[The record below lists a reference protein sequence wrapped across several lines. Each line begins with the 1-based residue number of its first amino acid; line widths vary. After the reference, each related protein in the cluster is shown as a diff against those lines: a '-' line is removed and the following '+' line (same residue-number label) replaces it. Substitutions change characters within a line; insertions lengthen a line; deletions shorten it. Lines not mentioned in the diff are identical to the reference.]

1 MGAVSFAAKV
11 EYTTGDQPTIMI
23 ARDMDLDGK
32 TDMVIANNLT
42 ADVSVIRNT
51 STAGT
56 IGASSFAAKVDF
68 TVGTQPR
75 EVAVGDIDG
84 DDLPDIAAGNFST
97 NNFSVL
103 RSTSTPGTIT
113 ASSFAAKVD
122 FAALINPEGLEIVD
136 LDGDG
141 KEDVAVANFSSSMIS
156 VFRNTSVSGTPSFA
170 TRVDFASGVQP
181 QDISIGDIDG
191 DGKPDIAAG
200 NANFGAGVTVS
211 VLHNTSTSGTI
222 DANSFGPKVDFTT
235 PLNPIQSTIVDVDG
249 DGAPE
254 LISANGGAASISVFR
269 NITPAVPAPTISSFT
284 PLSAKVEDS
293 VTITGANFDATASN
307 NTVYFGATKATVTF
321 ASTTSL
327 TATVP
332 SGAAFAPISVAKN
345 NRTTTSDDFFLPTY
359 DGVAKTISTGTYADR
374 ITFTTNATAWRT
386 AIADLDG
393 DGKPDMVV
401 TNNGPDD
408 ISVYHNQSTSGGING
423 SSFAGQLNYAT
434 GTDPV
439 GVAIGDLDGDGKPE
453 IAVANISA
461 VSVSVFHNTSSSGSI
476 SFAAKQDFA
485 ANGNPLGVAIG
496 DLDGDGKNDLAVTS
510 QASSLISVHRNTS
523 TLGTIDANSFATK
536 VTFAAGTTTFD
547 VAIADIDGDGK
558 KDLISGNSGG
568 DSVSILRNTAT
579 AGEITASSF
588 AAKQDFSVGDQ
599 PSKVAIGDID
609 GDGKLDIAT
618 GNQTD
623 NTLSVLRNTSTV
635 GTVSFAG
642 QVTFATGT
650 QPISTAIGDLDGDGD
665 ADIATSNDPGS
676 MSLFKNN
683 SVSGSISLSPE
694 VNYPFVVAAR
704 DIAVADLDSDDRPE
718 IVIPNLNSGIVSVLH
733 NIADPPTVSAISP
746 TSARVGKTVT
756 ITGTGFD
763 ATTAKNSVYFGAI
776 KANVATATTTSLTAE
791 VPIGAT
797 FSPLIVQREKR
808 VGASNK
814 LFMPIFAGG
823 TKTISAST
831 LASKVDFAAGIQPA
845 NVAIGDIDGD
855 GKPDVAV
862 PNFGTGSQTV
872 SVYRNTSVTG
882 SISGSSLVSHH
893 QFSSGGNTNSIAIG
907 DLDGDGKMD
916 MVVPNVNPINTI
928 GVFHNT
934 STSGTIDGTTF
945 AARDDFTSSTNPRD
959 VVLAD
964 LDGDG
969 KLDIA
974 APNASVHT
982 VSVFRNTTIPGD
994 IDANSFTAAQDFFS
1008 AGSAP
1013 NGVAAGDI
1021 DGDGKIDLA
1030 ISDQT
1035 THTVSVFRNT
1045 NTAGTND
1052 ASSFAG
1058 AVSFA
1063 IGNTAM
1069 PPTLADLDG
1078 DGKLDMAV
1086 SSFGT
1091 DQVGVFRNT
1100 STSGTINASTFA
1112 TRVDYTTGDGPQKI
1126 AAGDLDGDGKPELV
1140 VENQVGSTVSI
1151 FKNNSVSGTIDAS
1164 SFAAKLDVT
1173 PGSTPAGVAIGD
1185 LDGDGRPDLAVANNG
1200 SNSLSIFHNQSDLE
1214 TVGLSGT
1221 TTVSPGSEVQLF
1233 RIGLVSYGSYTLNGI
1248 SVTLSDLSSTTG
1260 ITSSDLE
1267 LRMYRSTDETF
1278 DSGDTQIGTQS
1289 TVNLGS
1295 TTTISP
1301 STSENPV
1308 DHSFYVVTAFINSSA
1323 NDGNAFKLGF
1333 AQNGVTT
1340 SAGGEGA
1347 AIAASDGNNIT
1358 SVVTATK
1365 WVFTAQPTGATHLQE
1380 LTPQPGLAARDDNG
1394 NLDVN
1399 INGTVTLSVS
1409 PSGSLSQSTFT
1420 AANGLVPTGNVTI
1433 SGAGSRTLI
1442 ATGLGLTP
1450 DTTAAF
1456 EVAKAAAT
1464 VTLNNLLAV
1473 SDGNPKIGGATTD
1486 PPGLEVIFTH
1496 NEFGVPLDSPPV
1508 EPGAY
1513 GVTGTVND
1521 PNYQGSATGTLHILL
1536 DDPPKAGFAAS
1547 ATQGNSPFT
1556 ATFTDRSS
1564 GQVDTWFLEPGADNG
1579 RVYESRN
1586 DSVTVTYS
1594 TPGTYTVFLTV
1605 RGGGFTDQ
1613 TSLDII
1619 VNGPPNLENIADASA
1634 NEDETLVLDLSGIDA
1649 ETGTWTLSG
1658 TDQTLISA
1666 SSIEGDQITFTPV
1679 PHANGSDVV
1688 TITRTNVH
1696 SLSTSQDVTLTWVP
1710 VDDAPTIVDLA
1721 STYSAAEDNAIHVG
1735 AVANV
1740 TDLDSDVGT
1749 LVWSASGFDGVL
1761 VGSTTASNNGVDLTP
1776 AVNAF
1781 GDTKATIIVTDPATG
1796 ATATQDVTLIWT
1808 RVNDRPSTPVVGFPA
1823 DGMTDA
1829 PLAPLFSW
1837 SARDVDFDALVF
1849 DLFLG
1854 PTGSSLVQVAS
1865 RQDAT
1870 SYSSSELSPGTS
1882 YTWVVLAHDP
1892 SGATAEASFAFTTEA
1907 DLRAPLIS
1915 NVGAAPTERSVTF
1928 SWSTDEPATSVL
1940 QLTAEDGGAA
1950 TVNPN
1955 PGQLDPSTVEISASD
1970 LVREHQ
1976 LTAEDLRAGIW
1987 FGYEIRST
1995 DALGNESEAYSGRVL
2010 TLAAP
2015 DRTAPLFLVD
2025 PYIEGIT
2032 PESAVVR
2039 WSTDEPADSRV
2050 RFSRLA
2056 AAKATLIAQ
2065 ESAVEV
2071 VRDELTE
2078 DHIVHLD
2085 GLEAGTEYSYEA
2097 QSADPAGNLSA
2108 VRTGSFVTGIEAD
2121 VAAPEFTAGPAA
2133 TAIVDVSALIALE
2146 ADELV
2151 TVQIRFDLDEEI
2163 SDGRLVAGS
2172 QTESEHKI
2180 QLAELEPSSRYYFQA
2195 IIRDISGNETRS
2207 ELRTFE
2213 TRAAPDLVSA
2223 EILAGPAI
2231 EALTD
2236 RSAVLVL
2243 TADEPIRVQLLFGSD
2258 PNLDDAFLK
2267 ESGELQM
2274 SHVLQLTNL
2283 EAETE
2288 YFYEVQVRDGAN
2300 NRTPETRG
2308 SFRTASEGED
2318 LPPEI
2323 VELFAEGIGLGG
2335 ATVIWRTSE
2344 LTTGSLRFA
2353 EDVTANAAASG
2364 ANGLITIR
2372 EPTRQHRAQLTQ
2384 LKPDTRYLVTAFA
2397 LDAQGNGVERSFAL
2411 RTLRAADDQPPL
2423 TETGPNVL
2431 GISSVSAVV
2440 EVTYNEPVELNLS
2453 YATNAELSDATTIPS
2468 LQRKRPHRVE
2478 LAGLEE
2484 GSTYWVGLEAR
2495 DQSGNSSTGPVL
2507 SFTTDTEPDQTPP
2520 AFVTAPFATDL
2531 TSTFARVRL
2540 ELDEPAAVELT
2551 ASTTDDLSAPTHSLR
2566 NLERR
2571 QQHTLE
2577 LAGLQPGTAYFFQVT
2592 ADDAG
2597 GNQAVSKVT
2606 RFESLSRALRPVQIT
2621 AGPVA
2626 RRIGDRSA
2634 TIFLRLDRAAET
2646 TVTYYPSQQPEL
2658 EVSESRGLAT
2668 EHDVVLT
2675 NLMPGTE
2682 YAYTVTFG
2690 TDGGASGSFRTE
2702 TTADVKP
2709 PRFFGP
2715 PVVVDRKHDRV
2726 RIEWDTDEVA
2736 DSEILFSPMVG
2747 ANAKALASGFNP
2759 VVAAKILAETGGERV
2774 IVPADVK
2781 NHVVTLTNL
2790 SPGTRF
2796 LFESFCT
2803 DPAGNRVEWPVLD
2816 FLTSAGPDIAP
2827 PVMIGRPIVR
2837 GLTQSSFLV
2846 AFSTNEPTSATLRSA
2861 DGAIHL
2867 ATGSQETNHELRVV
2881 GLEPQTTYELTV
2893 CATDASGNGPTCDQL
2908 SVTTRAAGDRRA
2920 PRINTGPIVV
2930 AAGAEEVVVE
2940 LTTDEPTD
2948 VAVTY
2953 QPAGDAAAA
2962 RTVEEPEFLTFHR
2975 VVLSGLEPGNAYEY
2989 AATVTDVAGNES
3001 ASAAAD
3007 FTTAAES
3014 DVTAPNITSG
3024 PSFQGITETGV
3035 TIVWTTDEPA
3045 SSLVDWSI
3053 DPAAAK
3059 VAAKKLAAAGEPAA
3073 KVTATAQTI
3082 ETLGRVE
3089 RGELVQQHRMTL
3101 ADLLPGTT
3109 YHIVVTSK
3117 DLLSNS
3123 VTTDPNGTEL
3133 FSRHH
3138 QFNTRGS
3145 SDREAPTFAV
3155 NPTVTWTNS
3164 TAVVAWGTNERAASR
3179 VDWRGGG
3186 ERDFVEDNALVQ
3198 DHSLTVTGLKSR
3210 TAYRFL
3216 ITAQD
3221 QAGNKL
3227 TWGSLDGPMKPV
3239 EGSAKIL
3246 QPPGGGGFFVTENVA
3261 DSQLPLIIDGP
3272 RVREKTASSL
3282 TIGWDT
3288 DELADSFVRYGPTDE
3303 LDNVVGSAQDVTQHS
3318 VTVTNLEA
3326 GQPYFYQI
3334 SSTDPSGNGATES
3347 SVAVVSTAPEV
3358 DLVPPR
3364 FVEEPTV
3371 AASTDDEIVLSWRTD
3386 EAAAARIE
3394 FASPEGEMF
3403 TRQVD
3408 RRQATQ
3414 QVTLDHLEI
3423 DTEYELSIYV
3433 NDASQN
3439 ETPEPFL
3446 LRVATDAGPDL
3457 EPPRILTGPEVKAI
3471 TDRSASI
3478 VWTTDELADS
3488 YVDYHGT
3495 PYLGSVVGSPRYSFE
3510 HAVMLTNLEPDSTY
3524 YFRVGSTDRANNG
3537 PTVTAVAD
3545 FITLEAPDIEPPAA
3559 PTELQ
3564 VTSGFSSI
3572 LLGWTA
3578 NEEDDLGGYSV
3589 YRETEPESFELVAT
3603 QLEEPRFLD
3612 ENLEEGVLYRYR
3624 VSAVDQENP
3633 PNESLLSEI
3642 AEGTPNEANVPGAP
3656 EILGLEQGALAS
3668 RPILVIQNAV
3678 PVAAEDVLTYTVQV
3692 STQSSFRDIVARG
3705 GNIAEGF
3712 GGMTRWRVGKSLIP
3726 TARYWW
3732 RARASHGPFDGPWSR
3747 PVRLRPNQAVV
3758 PLTSEDFDGDGAVS
3772 FSDFFILANGFGSG
3786 DPILDLDR
3794 DGTVGRGDLNQLK
3807 QKFGSQVASKLLFSQ
3822 GAEVA
3827 AGTAVDV
3834 DAEATG
3840 GQVRVRMRLAG
3851 IPRLSGYG
3859 LTVLA
3864 NPPILRYVGRVDS
3877 AVVLGKPNRRLSL
3890 VLEADDLLHISDH
3903 LKGRVSGV
3911 ELDESLEIELL
3922 FALDGQPQNVE
3933 LVVQE
3938 AFLGRGAGRA
3948 WRVETV
3954 GRAKVVPRSFALY
3967 PNYPNP
3973 FNPSTIIPVGIP
3985 SAVAGGQE
3993 LRLYNL
3999 LGQVIRRWDLVGWN
4013 PGFHRVTWDGKD
4025 GEGSAVASGV
4035 YLVQLDAGDR
4045 VSTQKLMLLR

>member
-1 MGAVSFAAKV
+1 M
-11 EYTTGDQPTIMI
+11 
-23 ARDMDLDGK
+23 
-32 TDMVIANNLT
+32 
-42 ADVSVIRNT
+42 
-51 STAGT
+51 
-56 IGASSFAAKVDF
+56 
-68 TVGTQPR
+68 
-75 EVAVGDIDG
+75 
-84 DDLPDIAAGNFST
+84 
-97 NNFSVL
+97 
-103 RSTSTPGTIT
+103 
-113 ASSFAAKVD
+113 
-122 FAALINPEGLEIVD
+122 ALG
-136 LDGDG
+136 
-141 KEDVAVANFSSSMIS
+141 
-156 VFRNTSVSGTPSFA
+156 
-170 TRVDFASGVQP
+170 
-181 QDISIGDIDG
+181 
-191 DGKPDIAAG
+191 
-200 NANFGAGVTVS
+200 
-211 VLHNTSTSGTI
+211 
-222 DANSFGPKVDFTT
+222 
-235 PLNPIQSTIVDVDG
+235 
-249 DGAPE
+249 
-254 LISANGGAASISVFR
+254 
-269 NITPAVPAPTISSFT
+269 
-284 PLSAKVEDS
+284 
-293 VTITGANFDATASN
+293 
-307 NTVYFGATKATVTF
+307 
-321 ASTTSL
+321 
-327 TATVP
+327 
-332 SGAAFAPISVAKN
+332 
-345 NRTTTSDDFFLPTY
+345 
-359 DGVAKTISTGTYADR
+359 
-374 ITFTTNATAWRT
+374 
-386 AIADLDG
+386 
-393 DGKPDMVV
+393 
-401 TNNGPDD
+401 
-408 ISVYHNQSTSGGING
+408 
-423 SSFAGQLNYAT
+423 
-434 GTDPV
+434 
-439 GVAIGDLDGDGKPE
+439 
-453 IAVANISA
+453 
-461 VSVSVFHNTSSSGSI
+461 
-476 SFAAKQDFA
+476 
-485 ANGNPLGVAIG
+485 
-496 DLDGDGKNDLAVTS
+496 
-510 QASSLISVHRNTS
+510 
-523 TLGTIDANSFATK
+523 
-536 VTFAAGTTTFD
+536 
-547 VAIADIDGDGK
+547 
-558 KDLISGNSGG
+558 
-568 DSVSILRNTAT
+568 
-579 AGEITASSF
+579 
-588 AAKQDFSVGDQ
+588 
-599 PSKVAIGDID
+599 
-609 GDGKLDIAT
+609 
-618 GNQTD
+618 
-623 NTLSVLRNTSTV
+623 
-635 GTVSFAG
+635 
-642 QVTFATGT
+642 
-650 QPISTAIGDLDGDGD
+650 
-665 ADIATSNDPGS
+665 
-676 MSLFKNN
+676 
-683 SVSGSISLSPE
+683 
-694 VNYPFVVAAR
+694 
-704 DIAVADLDSDDRPE
+704 
-718 IVIPNLNSGIVSVLH
+718 
-733 NIADPPTVSAISP
+733 
-746 TSARVGKTVT
+746 
-756 ITGTGFD
+756 
-763 ATTAKNSVYFGAI
+763 
-776 KANVATATTTSLTAE
+776 
-791 VPIGAT
+791 
-797 FSPLIVQREKR
+797 
-808 VGASNK
+808 
-814 LFMPIFAGG
+814 
-823 TKTISAST
+823 
-831 LASKVDFAAGIQPA
+831 
-845 NVAIGDIDGD
+845 
-855 GKPDVAV
+855 
-862 PNFGTGSQTV
+862 
-872 SVYRNTSVTG
+872 
-882 SISGSSLVSHH
+882 
-893 QFSSGGNTNSIAIG
+893 
-907 DLDGDGKMD
+907 
-916 MVVPNVNPINTI
+916 
-928 GVFHNT
+928 
-934 STSGTIDGTTF
+934 
-945 AARDDFTSSTNPRD
+945 
-959 VVLAD
+959 D

-969 KLDIA
+969 KLDLA
-974 APNASVHT
+974 VTNEGPSN
-982 VSVFRNTTIPGD
+982 VSV
-994 IDANSFTAAQDFFS
+994 
-1008 AGSAP
+1008 
-1013 NGVAAGDI
+1013 
-1021 DGDGKIDLA
+1021 L
-1030 ISDQT
+1030 
-1035 THTVSVFRNT
+1035 
-1045 NTAGTND
+1045 
-1052 ASSFAG
+1052 
-1058 AVSFA
+1058 
-1063 IGNTAM
+1063 
-1069 PPTLADLDG
+1069 
-1078 DGKLDMAV
+1078 
-1086 SSFGT
+1086 
-1091 DQVGVFRNT
+1091 RNT
-1100 STSGTINASTFA
+1100 STSGTLNSSSLASK
-1112 TRVDYTTGDGPQKI
+1112 VDFTTGTGTRRVALGDLEGD
-1126 AAGDLDGDGKPELV
+1126 GDLDLAV
-1140 VENQVGSTVSI
+1140 TNQTASTASLLRNTSASGSVL
-1151 FKNNSVSGTIDAS
+1151 
-1164 SFAAKLDVT
+1164 FAAKVDLAT
-1173 PGSTPAGVAIGD
+1173 GTGALGIAIGD
-1185 LDGDGRPDLAVANNG
+1185 LDGDGRPDLVVGNNTAD
-1200 SNSLSIFHNQSDLE
+1200 SLSIFRNQSLLK
-1214 TVGLSGT
+1214 TVGLAGT
-1221 TTVSPGSEVQLF
+1221 ITVSPGSEVQLF

-1248 SVTLSDLSSTTG
+1248 NLTVSDLSSTTG
-1260 ITSSDLE
+1260 ITSSALE

-1301 STSENPV
+1301 SASENPV
-1308 DHSFYVVTAFINSSA
+1308 DHTFYIVTAFINSTA

-1340 SAGGEGA
+1340 SATSEGA
-1347 AIAASDGNNIT
+1347 AIPASDGNNIT
-1358 SVVTATK
+1358 IGVTATK
-1365 WVFTAQPTGATHLQE
+1365 WAFVAEPTGATHLEE
-1380 LTPQPGLAARDDNG
+1380 LVPQPGLEARDDNG
-1394 NLDVN
+1394 NLDTN

-1409 PSGSLSQSTFT
+1409 PSGTLSQTTFT
-1420 AANGLVPTGNVTI
+1420 ATNGLVPTGNLTI

-1456 EVAKAAAT
+1456 EVAKATAI

-1473 SDGNPKIGGATTD
+1473 FDGNAKIGGATTD
-1486 PPGLEVIFTH
+1486 PPGLAVVFTH
-1496 NEFGVPLDSPPV
+1496 NTFGLALDGPPV

-1513 GVTGTVND
+1513 GVTATIND
-1521 PNYQGSATGTLHILL
+1521 PNYEGSATSSLLILL
-1536 DDPPKAGFAAS
+1536 DEPPKAGFAAS
-1547 ATQGNSPFT
+1547 ATQGNPPFAVT
-1556 ATFTDRSS
+1556 ITDRSS

-1613 TSLDII
+1613 TSLDIV
-1619 VNGPPNLENIADASA
+1619 VNGPPTLVNIVDATA
-1634 NEDETLVLDLSGIDA
+1634 NEEEDLVLDLSATDV

-1658 TDQTLISA
+1658 TDQTLIA
-1666 SSIEGDQITFTPV
+1666 SSSIDGDQITFTPV

-1688 TITRTNVH
+1688 TITRTNIH
-1696 SLSTSQDVTLTWVP
+1696 QLTTSQDVNLTWVP

-1721 STYSAAEDNAIHVG
+1721 STYSAAEDNPIHVG

-1740 TDLDSDVGT
+1740 TDLDSDVGSM
-1749 LVWSASGFDGVL
+1749 LWSASGFDGVL
-1761 VGSTTASNNGVDLTP
+1761 VGSTTASNNGVDLLP
-1776 AVNAF
+1776 VLNAF
-1781 GDTKATIIVTDPATG
+1781 GETKATIVVTDPATG
-1796 ATATQDVTLIWT
+1796 ATATQEVTLTWT
-1808 RVNDRPSTPVVGFPA
+1808 RVNDRPSPPVVGFPA

-1837 SARDVDFDALVF
+1837 SARDIDFDPLVF

-1854 PTGSSLVQVAS
+1854 PTGSTLEQVAS

-1892 SGATAEASFAFTTEA
+1892 SGATAEASFTFTTEA
-1907 DLRAPLIS
+1907 DLRAPLVS

-1928 SWSTDEPATSVL
+1928 SWSTDEPATSTL

-1955 PGQLDPSTVEISASD
+1955 PAQLDPSTVEISASD

-1995 DALGNESEAYSGRVL
+1995 DALGNESEAYIGRVL

-2050 RFSRLA
+2050 HFSRSA
-2056 AAKATLIAQ
+2056 AAKATLMAQ

-2078 DHIVHLD
+2078 DHLVHLD
-2085 GLEAGTEYSYEA
+2085 GLDAGTEYSYEA

-2108 VRTGSFVTGIEAD
+2108 VRSGSFTTGIEAD
-2121 VAAPEFTAGPAA
+2121 VAAPEFTVGPAA

-2172 QTESEHKI
+2172 QTQSEHKI

-2195 IIRDISGNETRS
+2195 IIRDVSGNETRS
-2207 ELRTFE
+2207 DLRTFE

-2231 EALTD
+2231 EALTE

-2243 TADEPIRVQLLFGSD
+2243 TADEPIRVQLLLASD

-2283 EAETE
+2283 EGDTE

-2353 EDVTANAAASG
+2353 EDVAASS

-2372 EPTRQHRAQLTQ
+2372 EPARQHRAQLTQ
-2384 LKPDTRYLVTAFA
+2384 LKPGTRYLVTVFA

-2431 GISSVSAVV
+2431 GISSVSAVI

-2453 YATNAELSDATTIPS
+2453 YAANAELSDATTIPS

-2495 DQSGNSSTGPVL
+2495 DQSGNSSSGPVL

-2551 ASTTDDLSAPTHSLR
+2551 ASTMEDLSAPTHSLR
-2566 NLERR
+2566 NLERQ

-2577 LAGLQPGTAYFFQVT
+2577 LSGLQPGTAYFFQVT

-2597 GNQAVSKVT
+2597 GNRAVSTVT
-2606 RFESLSRALRPVQIT
+2606 RFASLSRALRPVQIT

-2626 RRIGDRSA
+2626 QRIGDRSA
-2634 TIFLRLDRAAET
+2634 SIFLRLDRAAET
-2646 TVTYYPSQQPEL
+2646 AVTYFPSQQPEV
-2658 EVSESRGLAT
+2658 EVSESRGLAP
-2668 EHDVVLT
+2668 EHNVVLS
-2675 NLMPGTE
+2675 NLEPGTE

-2690 TDGGASGSFRTE
+2690 TDGEASGSFRTE

-2736 DSEILFSPMVG
+2736 DSEILFSPMGG
-2747 ANAKALASGFNP
+2747 ANAKVMASGFNP
-2759 VVAAKILAETGGERV
+2759 VVAAKILAENGGERV

-2790 SPGTRF
+2790 TPGTRF

-2803 DPAGNRVEWPVLD
+2803 DPAGNRVQWPTLD

-2837 GLTQSSFLV
+2837 GLTQSGFLV
-2846 AFSTNEPTSATLRSA
+2846 AFTTNEPTTATLRSD

-2867 ATGSQETNHELRVV
+2867 ATGSQETDHELRAV
-2881 GLEPQTTYELTV
+2881 GLDAETTYELAV
-2893 CATDASGNGPTCDQL
+2893 CATDASGNGPTCFDL
-2908 SVTTRAAGDRRA
+2908 SVTTRAGGDRRA
-2920 PRINTGPIVV
+2920 PRINTGPIVI
-2930 AAGAEEVVVE
+2930 AAGSEEAVVE

-2948 VAVTY
+2948 IAVTY

-2962 RTVEEPEFLTFHR
+2962 RTVEDPEFLTFHR
-2975 VVLSGLEPGNAYEY
+2975 VVLSGLDPANAYAY

-3001 ASAAAD
+3001 SSASTD
-3007 FTTAAES
+3007 FTTAGES
-3014 DVTAPNITSG
+3014 DITAPNITSG

-3035 TIVWTTDEPA
+3035 TIIWTTDEPA

-3059 VAAKKLAAAGEPAA
+3059 VAAKKLASAGEPAA

-3082 ETLGRVE
+3082 ETFGRVE

-3133 FSRHH
+3133 FSRDH

-3246 QPPGGGGFFVTENVA
+3246 QPPGGGGFFVTQNVA

-3303 LDNVVGSAQDVTQHS
+3303 LEHVVGSAQDVTQHS

-3326 GQPYFYQI
+3326 GKPYFYKI

-3364 FVEEPTV
+3364 FVQEPTV

-3394 FASPEGEMF
+3394 FDSPEGEMF

-3439 ETPEPFL
+3439 ETPDPFVV
-3446 LRVATDAGPDL
+3446 RVATDAEPDL
-3457 EPPRILTGPEVKAI
+3457 EPPRILTGPQVKAI

-3488 YVDYHGT
+3488 YVDYHIT
-3495 PYLGSVVGSPRYSFE
+3495 PYLGLVVGSPRYSFE
-3510 HAVMLTNLEPDSTY
+3510 HKVMLTNLEPDSTY
-3524 YFRVGSTDRANNG
+3524 FFRVGSTDRANNG

-3545 FITLEAPDIEPPAA
+3545 FATLEAPDLEPPVA
-3559 PTELQ
+3559 PGELQ

-3572 LLGWTA
+3572 LLEWTA
-3578 NEEDDLGGYSV
+3578 NEENDLGGYSV

-3642 AEGTPNEANVPGAP
+3642 TEGTPKEANVPGAP
-3656 EILGLEQGALAS
+3656 EILGLEQGATAG

-3692 STQSSFRDIVARG
+3692 STQSSFRDIVTRG
-3705 GNIAEGF
+3705 GNITEGF
-3712 GGMTRWRVGKSLIP
+3712 GGMTRWRVSKSLIP

-3732 RARASHGPFDGPWSR
+3732 RARASHGPFDGRWSR

-3807 QKFGSQVASKLLFSQ
+3807 QKFGTQVASKLLFSQ

-3859 LTVLA
+3859 LTVSA

-3877 AVVLGKPNRRLSL
+3877 AAVLGNPDRRLSL
-3890 VLEADDLLHISDH
+3890 VLEDDDLLHISDH

-3911 ELDESLEIELL
+3911 DLDESLDIELL

-3933 LVVQE
+3933 LIVQE

-3954 GRAKVVPRSFALY
+3954 GRAKVVPKSFALY

-4025 GEGSAVASGV
+4025 GQGRPVASGV
-4035 YLVQLDAGDR
+4035 YLVQLDAGKRVAVVCLTSHPGKTRPLDDTVVLEPELSHVPLRAALDR
-4045 VSTQKLMLLR
+4045 SQWQK